1 MAKTKKQ
8 QEKATEAATTIH
20 THSHKGERHV
30 VMGFIQL
37 ILVIAFVVGS
47 FMISAM
53 LKASKE
59 PVGERAAESRVLFA
73 DTKKITPAP
82 YRIAFETTGV
92 VGSRSNLSIV
102 PQVGGKV
109 VSVNENFYDGG
120 SFEADEVLF
129 EVEAVDFELEL
140 RRLQSS
146 VAQARTAYNLE
157 EAESAAAIAE
167 WKQIHPNKPA
177 PYLVARK
184 PQKAEAWANLKAA
197 KAQLENAR
205 LDLKRAKFSLPFAG
219 RVLSANLEVGQVIS
233 PGQSYGSVYDVQNL
247 EVQTSLKDDQ
257 LNWLLRSETP
267 DITIR
272 YEHLGE
278 TKTAKGILK
287 RGASSLNSQ
296 TRFAPVS
303 IGFET
308 PPENL
313 IPGIFVEL
321 DIKGPIISNALSIPA
336 AALQKG
342 KVIWSLD
349 AENKLQ
355 AVNQEIVFSNDEH
368 VVIQSS
374 SAMNIITSKMPGAIE
389 GILVKT
395 ADDAVKDSIADE

>member
-1 MAKTKKQ
+1 MAKKKKHT
-8 QEKATEAATTIH
+8 EEETEAATAIH
-20 THSHKGERHV
+20 THSREGERHV
-30 VMGFIQL
+30 ILGFIQL
-37 ILVIAFVVGS
+37 ILVVAFVVGS

-59 PVGERAAESRVLFA
+59 PVGERAAENRVLFA
-73 DTKKITPAP
+73 ETKMISPAP
-82 YRIAFETTGV
+82 YRIAFKTTGV
-92 VGSRSNLSIV
+92 VGTRSDVSVV

-109 VSVNENFYDGG
+109 VSVNEKFYEGG

-157 EAESAAAIAE
+157 EAESSAAIAE
-167 WKQIHPNKPA
+167 WQQIHPDKPT

-233 PGQSYGSVYDVQNL
+233 AGQSYGSVYDVQNL
-247 EVQTSLKDDQ
+247 EVQTSLKDEQ

-272 YEHLGE
+272 FEHLGE
-278 TKTAKGILK
+278 EKTAKGILK
-287 RGASSLNSQ
+287 RGASSLNSR
-296 TRFAPVS
+296 TRFAAVS

-308 PPENL
+308 PPDNL

-321 DIKGPIISNALSIPA
+321 DVKGPIISNALSIPA
-336 AALQKG
+336 TALQKG
-342 KVIWSLD
+342 QKIWSLD
-349 AENKLQ
+349 SESKLQ
-355 AVNQEIVFSNDEH
+355 AITQEIAFSNDEH
-368 VVIQSS
+368 VIIQSS
-374 SAMNIITSKMPGAIE
+374 NALSIVTSKMPGAIE
-389 GILVKT
+389 GMLVKT
-395 ADDAVKDSIADE
+395 ADDTKDNKADE